1 MKMRPAR
8 TRLLW
13 AGLCVIMLILP
24 LAVTL
29 AESPLA
35 PSFASVPP
43 TPIQGNQSC
52 SQLVPG
58 TTELKLEGSQLADGT
73 YSDGT
78 LSVTIDLSDDGTT
91 VSWTSNIGVDA
102 VFVKAG
108 NSGNLYVYNP
118 ESTGDTNLVSPTGP
132 QGQLLAISHLS
143 FCYDVE
149 PTNTPTNT
157 PVPPTN
163 TFTPVPPTATDT
175 PTNTPT
181 DTPTDTPTN
190 TPTDTATPTPTNTP
204 TNTPTDTATPTP
216 TDTPT
221 NTPTDTPTNTPT
233 DTATPTPT
241 DTPTNTPTNT
251 PTDTPTNTPTDTPT
265 NTPTNTPTDT
275 PTNTPTDT
283 ATPTPTNTPTNTATP
298 TKTPTNTKTPTPT
311 KTFTPTP
318 VVEEGCTPGYWKQKQ
333 HFDSWVATG
342 YSPNQTLESVFDVPN
357 SLGLDSR
364 TLLQAL
370 NFNGGSGVSG
380 ASKILL
386 RAAVAALLNSASPD
400 VDYSRTTASIIADVN
415 AALASNNR
423 TTILNLANALDADN
437 NEGCPL
443 N

>member
-251 PTDTPTNTPTDTPT
+251 
-265 NTPTNTPTDT
+265 
-275 PTNTPTDT
+275 
-283 ATPTPTNTPTNTATP
+283 ATP